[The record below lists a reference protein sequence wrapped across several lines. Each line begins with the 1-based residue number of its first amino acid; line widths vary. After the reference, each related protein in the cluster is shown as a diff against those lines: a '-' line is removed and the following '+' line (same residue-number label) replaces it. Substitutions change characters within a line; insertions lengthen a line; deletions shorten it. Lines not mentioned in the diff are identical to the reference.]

1 MPDSSRPQ
9 SSPTSS
15 SPSTPLHGASLAT
28 WVRGTGLRG
37 PLALLAALVLVLFV
51 AGACEA
57 PADAN
62 ESAGEELEGAEYGL
76 VIHGGAGTIVRD
88 NMTDELEAAFHSA
101 MEASLRAGYAVLDEG
116 GSALDAVIAAVE
128 VMEDDSLFNAGRGA
142 VFTAEGTNELDAG
155 IMDGATLNAG
165 AVTGVREIRNP
176 IQLARLVMEES
187 PHVFMAGE
195 GAEVFGEQFDLERVD
210 PEWFYTERRW
220 EALERAR
227 EEESFDLSWWQN
239 EGRMLGTVGAVA
251 RDREGNLA
259 AATSTG
265 GMTNKRFGRVGD
277 VPVIG
282 AGTYA
287 SNESCAVST
296 TGHGEYF
303 IRNVVARDVCARME
317 YLGETIGE
325 AADALIMDR
334 LADQGANGG
343 LVAIDRNGHIAMPM
357 NTPGMYRGHFLAGGE
372 LFTAIYSDEGDGSE
386 GGR

>member
-1 MPDSSRPQ
+1 MIPDVKNSSLRWIPACLIAL
-9 SSPTSS
+9 TV
-15 SPSTPLHGASLAT
+15 ALAT
-28 WVRGTGLRG
+28 G
-37 PLALLAALVLVLFV
+37 
-51 AGACEA
+51 CD
-57 PADAN
+57 PADDAEAN
-62 ESAGEELEGAEYGL
+62 ASNEADLSGAEYGL

-88 NMTDELEAAFHSA
+88 NMTEEMEEAFHAALAASLEA
-101 MEASLRAGYAVLDEG
+101 GNAVLEEG

-176 IQLARLVMEES
+176 IQLARLVMDES

-195 GAEVFGEQFDLERVD
+195 GAEVFAEQFDLERVD

-227 EEESFDLSWWQN
+227 EDESFDLSWWEQ

-251 RDREGNLA
+251 RDRDGNLA

-317 YLGETIGE
+317 YLGESVQE
-325 AADALIMDR
+325 AADALILER

-372 LFTAIYSDEGDGSE
+372 PFTAIYSDEGDGS
-386 GGR
+386 R

>member
-1 MPDSSRPQ
+1 MTVPA
-9 SSPTSS
+9 S
-15 SPSTPLHGASLAT
+15 SPSLRPL
-28 WVRGTGLRG
+28 
-37 PLALLAALVLVLFV
+37 LALLVAALVVALV
-51 AGACEA
+51 AACDA
-57 PADAN
+57 PADAGPAN
-62 ESAGEELEGAEYGL
+62 GNDADGLAGAEYGL

-88 NMTDELEAAFHSA
+88 DMTTEMEAAFNA
-101 MEASLRAGYAVLDEG
+101 ALLASLEAGYAVLEDG
-116 GSALDAVIAAVE
+116 GSAVDAVIAAVV

-165 AVTGVREIRNP
+165 AVTGVRELRNP

-251 RDREGNLA
+251 RDRDGNLA

-287 SNESCAVST
+287 TNESCAVST

-325 AADALIMDR
+325 AAEAIILDR
-334 LADQGANGG
+334 LAEQGANGG
-343 LVAIDRNGHIAMPM
+343 LVAIDRDGHIAMPM
-357 NTPGMYRGHFLAGGE
+357 NTPGMYRGHFLAGAE
-372 LFTAIYSDEGDGSE
+372 PFTAIYADEGDGSD

>member
-1 MPDSSRPQ
+1 MIPEAKNRPFRWI
-9 SSPTSS
+9 PTC
-15 SPSTPLHGASLAT
+15 LVVLVVALAT
-28 WVRGTGLRG
+28 GCDS
-37 PLALLAALVLVLFV
+37 ADDAQAN
-51 AGACEA
+51 ASNEA
-57 PADAN
+57 DL
-62 ESAGEELEGAEYGL
+62 SGAEYGL
-76 VIHGGAGTIVRD
+76 VIHGGAGTILRD
-88 NMTDELEAAFHSA
+88 NMTEEREEAYHAALQQALE
-101 MEASLRAGYAVLDEG
+101 AGYAILDEG
-116 GSALDAVIAAVE
+116 GTALDAVIAAVE
-128 VMEDDSLFNAGRGA
+128 VMEDHPLFNAGRGA

-165 AVTGVREIRNP
+165 AVTGVRQIRNP
-176 IQLARLVMEES
+176 IQLARLVMDES

-195 GAEVFGEQFDLERVD
+195 GAEVFAEQFDLETVD
-210 PEWFYTERRW
+210 SDWFYTESRW

-227 EEESFDLSWWQN
+227 EQESFDLSWWQA
-239 EGRMLGTVGAVA
+239 EDRMIGTVGAAA
-251 RDREGNLA
+251 RDRDGNLA

-317 YLGETIGE
+317 YLGESIQE
-325 AADALIMDR
+325 AADALIMGK
-334 LADQGANGG
+334 LVDQDASGG

-357 NTPGMYRGHFLAGGE
+357 NTPGMYRGHYLAGGE
-372 LFTAIYSDEGDGSE
+372 AFTAIYSDEGDG
-386 GGR
+386 R